1 MEIKK
6 KKITEFINEVNTK
19 IEAWIE
25 SGSDIRFEKEKRL
38 M

>member
-1 MEIKK
+1 M
-6 KKITEFINEVNTK
+6 EFINEVNTK
-19 IEAWIE
+19 IEACIE